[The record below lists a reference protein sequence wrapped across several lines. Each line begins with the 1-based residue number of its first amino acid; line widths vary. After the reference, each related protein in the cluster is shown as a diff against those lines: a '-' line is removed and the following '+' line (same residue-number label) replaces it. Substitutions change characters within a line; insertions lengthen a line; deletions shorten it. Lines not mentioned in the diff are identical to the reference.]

1 MEKSSNCLRN
11 FFKRVIA
18 HLVDYDDKLKMRT
31 NIFVLFIL
39 SFPIIIEVSSFL
51 LNKGI
56 NSINWDLLEL
66 LKSLLSYII

>member
-39 SFPIIIEVSSFL
+39 SFPIIILQKWNNQLNPL
-51 LNKGI
+51 LR
-56 NSINWDLLEL
+56 
-66 LKSLLSYII
+66 